1 MAKANRP
8 KEPRPGL
15 LIDISARLQ
24 VMRGQESA
32 HYKVPDYLAAEWQR
46 KLREAAE
53 GRDEDCVARA
63 AAKVKPPAQTTAPQP
78 ANDSISPSSPSPDA
92 PAEAPSR
99 DKKRRRSS
107 GQCDVCTRASAEE
120 VEQCE
125 ECAALDEEE
134 ETAEYPR
141 QRQRR
146 LEAALDEAAPQQVDQ
161 GAANAPG
168 SNAAD
173 ANANDANADA
183 ADGASTETPI
193 NAVWR
198 EKICE
203 WCYQV
208 VDHYDFHREVVAV
221 ALSYLDRYLATR
233 AVNRRIFQLAAMTAL
248 YLAIKLYEP
257 GKLRLASLIE
267 LSRGYFLAEHI
278 VIMEDSILQSLGWH
292 VHPPTSF
299 AFVRDL
305 VRLLPE
311 DVAPAARHD
320 VAELARFLTELSV
333 CDYGLAKKRPS
344 SVALACIVNAVELQG
359 SRRVR
364 PDHKDEFLRRVVE
377 LGLYEAGD
385 PEIHECWEKIREAY
399 IAGGYAPATEDEDVP
414 VASPTE
420 VADGPDAKEG
430 HMECV

>member
-1 MAKANRP
+1 MAKRTKTAASGASTKAGAASAKNKKAAKSKPAKR
-8 KEPRPGL
+8 EPRPGL

-63 AAKVKPPAQTTAPQP
+63 AAQANPSAQAASDP
-78 ANDSISPSSPSPDA
+78 PSSGAGGDG
-92 PAEAPSR
+92 APSNNAN
-99 DKKRRRSS
+99 SN
-107 GQCDVCTRASAEE
+107 
-120 VEQCE
+120 
-125 ECAALDEEE
+125 
-134 ETAEYPR
+134 
-141 QRQRR
+141 
-146 LEAALDEAAPQQVDQ
+146 Q
-161 GAANAPG
+161 GAAP
-168 SNAAD
+168 S
-173 ANANDANADA
+173 
-183 ADGASTETPI
+183 ASGNTQSTQI
-193 NAVWR
+193 NEVWR

-208 VDHYDFHREVVAV
+208 VDHFDFHREVVAV
-221 ALSYLDRYLATR
+221 AVSCLDRYLATR

-257 GKLRLASLIE
+257 GKLRMASLIE

-278 VIMEDSILQSLGWH
+278 VTMEDSMLQSLGWH

-333 CDYGLAKKRPS
+333 CDYGLATKRPS

-364 PDHKDEFLRRVVE
+364 PDHKDEV
-377 LGLYEAGD
+377 
-385 PEIHECWEKIREAY
+385 
-399 IAGGYAPATEDEDVP
+399 
-414 VASPTE
+414 S
-420 VADGPDAKEG
+420 
-430 HMECV
+430 